1 MGGSVV
7 WMGVIQGM
15 RGTRGQAQAGQR
27 RRAGQGTLQ
36 WGGAASFYV
45 VSSAVEVGRRG
56 SRQM

>member
-1 MGGSVV
+1 MV

-15 RGTRGQAQAGQR
+15 RGTWGQAQAGQR

-45 VSSAVEVGRRG
+45 VSSAVEVGCRG